1 MLLVSLLLRLGSIRR
16 LWWGF
21 CILWLSSDIAAILL
35 DLLLIVGVDLVLAV
49 VTDEVGEVLDGARA
63 GVLDWLVLSTGR
75 EKLNGREALD
85 LVWDV
90 VGGGIDLSD
99 GHLGGEVLVV
109 LVQAAELV
117 VLGSETTRLLA
128 NCMV

>member
-21 CILWLSSDIAAILL
+21 GILWLSSDIAAILL

-63 GVLDWLVLSTGR
+63 GVLDWLILIAGR
-75 EKLNGREALD
+75 EKLDGREALD

-117 VLGSETTRLLA
+117 VLGSETKRLLA
-128 NCMV
+128 NCMI